1 MEENETISG
10 EDAKRIL
17 RGEPMKDVYNVDE
30 LKFTDDDVV
39 DAEIY
44 QARYKGTSEEQRV
57 KEEPLVTE
65 DSNLDEVTSMIAK
78 EMLAIRVDEEK
89 QVFEALLR
97 QKAAVDRAEEDDQVD
112 DNQEEEDREKKE

>member
-17 RGEPMKDVYNVDE
+17 RGEPMKDCYNVDGLE
-30 LKFTDDDVV
+30 FTDDDVS

-44 QARYKGTSEEQRV
+44 QARYKGAGEENVV
-57 KEEPLVTE
+57 KEENPKIAE

-78 EMLAIRVDEEK
+78 EMLAIRLDEEK

-97 QKAAVDRAEEDDQVD
+97 QKAAAEKTESEDPKER
-112 DNQEEEDREKKE
+112 EE

>member
-1 MEENETISG
+1 M
-10 EDAKRIL
+10 
-17 RGEPMKDVYNVDE
+17 
-30 LKFTDDDVV
+30 
-39 DAEIY
+39 
-44 QARYKGTSEEQRV
+44 

-78 EMLAIRVDEEK
+78 EMLAIRLDEEK

>member
-17 RGEPMKDVYNVDE
+17 RGEPMKDCYNVE
-30 LKFTDDDVV
+30 EVKFTDDDVV

-44 QARYKGTSEEQRV
+44 QARYKGTSEEPV
-57 KEEPLVTE
+57 MKEEPLVTE
-65 DSNLDEVTSMIAK
+65 DSNLNEVTSMIAK
-78 EMLAIRVDEEK
+78 EMLAIRLDEEK

-97 QKAAVDRAEEDDQVD
+97 QKAGVDAHKEEQV
-112 DNQEEEDREKKE
+112 EENHVNEDPEKKE

>member
-44 QARYKGTSEEQRV
+44 QARYRGTSEEQRV

-78 EMLAIRVDEEK
+78 EMLAIRLDEEK
-89 QVFEALLR
+89 RVFEALLR
-97 QKAAVDRAEEDDQVD
+97 QKAAVDRAEEDEQVE
-112 DNQEEEDREKKE
+112 DNQKEEDREKKE

>member
-1 MEENETISG
+1 
-10 EDAKRIL
+10 
-17 RGEPMKDVYNVDE
+17 MKDVYNVDE

-78 EMLAIRVDEEK
+78 EMLAIRLDEEK
-89 QVFEALLR
+89 QVFGSIITSEGSCR
-97 QKAAVDRAEEDDQVD
+97 
-112 DNQEEEDREKKE
+112 